1 MSERE
6 APQPYLRAAGSEQAA
21 APGSP
26 VCERARPALDRLA
39 SSPVD
44 LLWTL
49 LGVALIALAL
59 RDIFDVLF
67 HPLGRGMVA
76 RRVVRGVA
84 GLARRLPGGGGT
96 IGLLAGPLSYVAVVA
111 TWAILLAVGWALVF
125 WPQLP
130 QGFHFDSGIDP
141 AEHSGFL
148 DALYVS
154 LVNLT
159 SLGYGDISP
168 SSSLLRLLGPV
179 ETIFGLG
186 LLTASIS
193 WLLSI
198 YGAIS
203 RRDSLAHEVHLAK
216 EAEERLGEKLADADP
231 ALLEAML
238 AGFAE
243 QLIRTRRD
251 VIHFPITHYFRT
263 EDEERALAGL
273 LPFLSSLAEEAGED
287 ERPHSL
293 RVRAEIL
300 RMAIDDFADTL
311 RTRLHMPGETTD
323 STLEHY
329 QSEHAGTG
337 TG

>member
-1 MSERE
+1 M
-6 APQPYLRAAGSEQAA
+6 
-21 APGSP
+21 
-26 VCERARPALDRLA
+26 
-39 SSPVD
+39 D
-44 LLWTL
+44 LVWTL
-49 LGVALIALAL
+49 LGVVLIVVAL
-59 RDIFDVLF
+59 RDVFDVLF

-76 RRVVRGVA
+76 RRVVRSVGWI
-84 GLARRLPGGGGT
+84 ARHLPGGEKT
-96 IGLLAGPLSYVAVVA
+96 IGLLVGPLGYVAVVA
-111 TWAILLAVGWALVF
+111 TWATLLAVGWALVF

-130 QGFHFDSGIDP
+130 QGFHFDPGLDP
-141 AEHSGFL
+141 SQHSGFP

-168 SSSLLRLLGPV
+168 AAPVLRLLGPV

-193 WLLSI
+193 WLISI
-198 YGAIS
+198 YNAIS

-231 ALLEAML
+231 ELLESLL
-238 AGFAE
+238 ANFAE

-251 VIHFPITHYFRT
+251 LIHFPITHYFRT

-273 LPFLSSLAEEAGED
+273 LPFLASLVEEASGE

-293 RVRAEIL
+293 RMRAEIL
-300 RMAIDDFADTL
+300 RMAIDDFAATL
-311 RTRLHMPGETTD
+311 RTRLRMPGETTD
-323 STLEHY
+323 DILRHY
-329 QSEHAGTG
+329 QAEHGPVNE
-337 TG
+337 

>member
-1 MSERE
+1 M
-6 APQPYLRAAGSEQAA
+6 
-21 APGSP
+21 
-26 VCERARPALDRLA
+26 
-39 SSPVD
+39 D
-44 LLWTL
+44 LVWTV
-49 LGVALIALAL
+49 LGVALILVAL

-76 RRVVRGVA
+76 RRVVRSVA
-84 GLARRLPGGGGT
+84 GLARKLSGKGGT

-111 TWAILLAVGWALVF
+111 TWAALLALGWALVF
-125 WPQLP
+125 WPPAAGRVQLRP
-130 QGFHFDSGIDP
+130 GARTRREHAGFF
-141 AEHSGFL
+141 

-168 SSSLLRLLGPV
+168 ATPLLRMLGPV
-179 ETIFGLG
+179 ETMFGLG

-193 WLLSI
+193 WLISI
-198 YGAIS
+198 YGAIA

-216 EAEERLGEKLADADP
+216 ETEERLGEKLADADP
-231 ALLEAML
+231 ALLESLL

-243 QLIRTRRD
+243 QLIRARRD

-273 LPFLSSLAEEAGED
+273 LPFLSSLADEAGEED
-287 ERPHSL
+287 RPHSL

-300 RMAIDDFADTL
+300 QMAIDDFAETL
-311 RTRLHMPGETTD
+311 RTRLRMPGESD
-323 STLEHY
+323 RRDAAALP
-329 QSEHAGTG
+329 APNTG
-337 TG
+337 SYGPRWRW

>member
-1 MSERE
+1 
-6 APQPYLRAAGSEQAA
+6 
-21 APGSP
+21 
-26 VCERARPALDRLA
+26 
-39 SSPVD
+39 VD
-44 LLWTL
+44 LVWTL
-49 LGVALIALAL
+49 LGAALVATAL

-84 GLARRLPGGGGT
+84 GVSRKLPRSGT
-96 IGLLAGPLSYVAVVA
+96 IGLLAGPLGYVAVVT
-111 TWAILLAVGWALVF
+111 TWAALLAVGWALIF
-125 WPQLP
+125 LP
-130 QGFHFDSGIDP
+130 HLPDGFNFDPALNP

-168 SSSLLRLLGPV
+168 AAPLLRILGPV

-193 WLLSI
+193 WLISI

-216 EAEERLGEKLADADP
+216 ETEERLGEKLVDADP
-231 ALLEAML
+231 GLLESLL

-243 QLIRTRRD
+243 QLIRARRD
-251 VIHFPITHYFRT
+251 LIHFPITHYFRT

-273 LPFLSSLAEEAGED
+273 LPFLTELAGEAGED
-287 ERPHSL
+287 SRPHSL
-293 RVRAEIL
+293 RVRATIL
-300 RMAIDDFADTL
+300 QMAIDDFAETL
-311 RTRLHMPGETTD
+311 RARLRMEGETTD
-323 STLEHY
+323 DTLREY
-329 QSEHAGTG
+329 QSEHGQLRS
-337 TG
+337 